1 MAMSLWLLDL
11 FRRRLDHQS
20 RLAQEMSRAAFAA
33 FVVHQVVLVGL
44 VLATHHVQWPPEIE
58 YAAVGVLGV
67 IGSFAVGS
75 LMVRLPGVSRVV

>member
-1 MAMSLWLLDL
+1 
-11 FRRRLDHQS
+11 
-20 RLAQEMSRAAFAA
+20 
-33 FVVHQVVLVGL
+33 VGL

-67 IGSFAVGS
+67 IGSFAFGS